1 MGAVRKVSVVPVI
14 RVQRLLIFWLSALE
28 PVAPFP
34 KYTARLRLAGVLVP
48 ILLASFFVT
57 AEMVVDGT
65 TFLIGVVF
73 FTGPV
78 TSKLAHTIN
87 HRFPHW
93 RKLLE
98 LRRYVLEGTRAIPD

>member
-1 MGAVRKVSVVPVI
+1 M
-14 RVQRLLIFWLSALE
+14 
-28 PVAPFP
+28 
-34 KYTARLRLAGVLVP
+34 VP
-48 ILLASFFVT
+48 ILLASLFMT

-65 TFLIGVVF
+65 TFLIGVIF

-98 LRRYVLEGTRAIPD
+98 LRRYVLKGTCAISD

>member
-1 MGAVRKVSVVPVI
+1 MVPV
-14 RVQRLLIFWLSALE
+14 
-28 PVAPFP
+28 
-34 KYTARLRLAGVLVP
+34 
-48 ILLASFFVT
+48 LLASFFVT

-78 TSKLAHTIN
+78 TSKVAHTIN
-87 HRFPHW
+87 HRFQHW

-98 LRRYVLEGTRAIPD
+98 LRRYVLEGTGAIPD